1 MTIKGFPEDSPARYK
16 PAAPRFGTGTRRG
29 PPATATPR
37 GRPGR
42 RFPERDPR
50 RSPPRSMRPHRSR
63 ASPVRRGRPPLPGGQ
78 AGPGARKTRAAARP
92 GAGPFPGGPGSGEGA
107 RSAAGPGAAPGA
119 GPRRAGRAGRGGPTA
134 GSPCA
139 RRVIGGGSG
148 AAYRRPW
155 SLPSGPRP
163 APLPAEENTCPER
176 GRGRAQRWVAPFRAR
191 RRTLPQAGAA
201 RRRGLAAA
209 RGRAARTGN
218 PAVRLRGPGRLPWR
232 AEASGLGL
240 LARLRCVPQLRFSR
254 GLSAPAAM
262 SAGATAGALGPA
274 PASRSRLRPARGRAT
289 RSALRAI
296 RLCWVVSRHRGPQ
309 GGAECVRARRVFRSA
324 WPLCRVRAWPDDELQ
339 DWWETLRVKLLV
351 CRSNCAK
358 WVICLPAPL
367 RSAT

>member
-29 PPATATPR
+29 P
-37 GRPGR
+37 RP
-42 RFPERDPR
+42 
-50 RSPPRSMRPHRSR
+50 RPHR
-63 ASPVRRGRPPLPGGQ
+63 AGDPGGGFRS
-78 AGPGARKTRAAARP
+78 AIRAAPRPDRCGRTAAARP
-92 GAGPFPGGPGSGEGA
+92 PSGAAARRFPAARRGPAPEKPARRPGPAPAPSPEGPARGKGPGPTA

-218 PAVRLRGPGRLPWR
+218 PAVRLRGPGRP
-232 AEASGLGL
+232 EASGLGL

-254 GLSAPAAM
+254 GRSAPAAM